1 MMMEANVMSS
11 NPSSKCIYT
20 IVGVQLLIS
29 CFLALWRQIVVWRS
43 VVIALLNL
51 KLSQTL
57 YIVKS
62 YSCTL

>member
-1 MMMEANVMSS
+1 MMEANVMSS
-11 NPSSKCIYT
+11 NPPRKCIYT

-29 CFLALWRQIVVWRS
+29 WFLALLRQTVVWR
-43 VVIALLNL
+43 ALSNL
-51 KLSQTL
+51 KLSQKL